1 MALPPITFGS
11 RTHALRLEKI
21 DERGWRAV
29 VDDRPLTPT
38 CPSEREAW
46 EAGAA
51 EVARL
56 DAVAL
61 ALLRRARAGLGR
73 KRS

>member
-1 MALPPITFGS
+1 MALPPNTFGS
-11 RTHALRLEKI
+11 RTHALRLERI
-21 DERGWRAV
+21 DDGWRAV
-29 VDDRPLTPT
+29 VDDRPLSPAWS
-38 CPSEREAW
+38 SEREAW